1 MWSCSRLCSLTGEKA
16 IERNLLIPSGVAH
29 LGGGGDQ
36 ARELG
41 GQHRSS
47 TQAAKNTCLHLLGG
61 SGINCLKEYTAV
73 FQSTH
78 VYENLSLACH
88 EITKGCMQRT
98 FHTQLR
104 T

>member
-1 MWSCSRLCSLTGEKA
+1 MSLRSREGGEKA

-41 GQHRSS
+41 GQHRSL
-47 TQAAKNTCLHLLGG
+47 TQAAKDTCLHLLGG
-61 SGINCLKEYTAV
+61 SGINWLKEYIAV

-78 VYENLSLACH
+78 VYKNLSLTCH
-88 EITKGCMQRT
+88 EITNVSM
-98 FHTQLR
+98 LR
-104 T
+104 ACCRPKLHV

>member
-1 MWSCSRLCSLTGEKA
+1 MSLRSREGGEKA

-47 TQAAKNTCLHLLGG
+47 TQAAKLTCLHLVGG
-61 SGINCLKEYTAV
+61 SGINCLKEYIAV

-78 VYENLSLACH
+78 VY
-88 EITKGCMQRT
+88 
-98 FHTQLR
+98 
-104 T
+104 